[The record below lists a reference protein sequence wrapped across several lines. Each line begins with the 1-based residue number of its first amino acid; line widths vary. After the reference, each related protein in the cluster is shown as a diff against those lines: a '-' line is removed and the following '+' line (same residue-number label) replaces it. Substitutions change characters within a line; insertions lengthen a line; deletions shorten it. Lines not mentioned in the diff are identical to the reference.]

1 MTQGY
6 YLLNFGFFMTF
17 LVLIL
22 VDMKQFMGL
31 LGYPDFL
38 FSKLQELFLAV
49 HKIFLIQIPD
59 KSIYSYLT
67 TSVFSVIVFL
77 FGNTL
82 INYVKYNNQVEELK
96 KILSSLIK
104 NQVVSIE
111 LIQYSLITIRCL
123 LREFYPILSGQQPAE
138 TERQK
143 DRVRN
148 FWSIIA
154 QLKRRIEKVEKDN
167 LYEKVLIDRK
177 SLKADSSIVVDSYFN
192 TLSILLINL
201 ETLVFSNFPDSSKEK
216 DFHWR
221 KKDSIYDLLDD
232 HITELTV
239 LMCQAEMC
247 KIVLLENKICNIV
260 WGENKDNKKNKESLV
275 NIFYQLIS
283 RNTSDFESPKREMIP
298 PDYLEKIDNFIN
310 ERCRK
315 QKLKYCDFSE
325 LIQSTR
331 TVILVIQHLTE
342 RLWFVQIPISTRAN
356 ISRLSLPILENLS
369 KALLD
374 FNNLHDLHNWLLTN
388 QK

>member
-17 LVLIL
+17 LVLMV
-22 VDMKQFMGL
+22 VDMKQLMVL

-38 FSKLQELFLAV
+38 FSKLYELFLAIPEKCV
-49 HKIFLIQIPD
+49 NDQIFYKCIPD
-59 KSIYSYLT
+59 KSILSSLI
-67 TSVFSVIVFL
+67 TSVFSVMSL
-77 FGNTL
+77 LLGNTI
-82 INYVKYNNQVEELK
+82 INSVKYNNQVKELK
-96 KILSSLIK
+96 KIL
-104 NQVVSIE
+104 
-111 LIQYSLITIRCL
+111 YSLIENQVSSIWLIKESLIRIRNL
-123 LREFYPILSGQQPAE
+123 LEFYPILSGKQPAE
-138 TERQK
+138 TEREK

-154 QLKRRIEKVEKDN
+154 QLKRRIAKVEKDN

-283 RNTSDFESPKREMIP
+283 RNTSDFESPKIELIP
-298 PDYLEKIDNFIN
+298 PDYLEKIDKFIN
-310 ERCRK
+310 ERCGK

-325 LIQSTR
+325 LIQSAR
-331 TVILVIQHLTE
+331 ADIQSWNDLANDPLRGLIQSTQHD
-342 RLWFVQIPISTRAN
+342 QPIT
-356 ISRLSLPILENLS
+356 
-369 KALLD
+369 
-374 FNNLHDLHNWLLTN
+374 
-388 QK
+388 

>member
-17 LVLIL
+17 LVLMV
-22 VDMKQFMGL
+22 VDMKQLMVL

-38 FSKLQELFLAV
+38 FSKLYELFLAIPEKCV
-49 HKIFLIQIPD
+49 NDQIFYKCIPD
-59 KSIYSYLT
+59 KSILSSLI
-67 TSVFSVIVFL
+67 TSVFSVMSL
-77 FGNTL
+77 LLGNTI
-82 INYVKYNNQVEELK
+82 INSVKYNNQVKELK
-96 KILSSLIK
+96 KIL
-104 NQVVSIE
+104 
-111 LIQYSLITIRCL
+111 YSLIENQVLSIWLIKESLIIIRNL
-123 LREFYPILSGQQPAE
+123 LREFYPILSGKQPAE
-138 TERQK
+138 TEREK

-154 QLKRRIEKVEKDN
+154 QLKRRIAKVEKDN

-283 RNTSDFESPKREMIP
+283 RNTSDFESPKRELIP
-298 PDYLEKIDNFIN
+298 PDYLEKIDKFIN
-310 ERCRK
+310 ERCGK

-325 LIQSTR
+325 LIQSAR
-331 TVILVIQHLTE
+331 ADIQSWNDLANDPLRGLIQSTQHD
-342 RLWFVQIPISTRAN
+342 QPIT
-356 ISRLSLPILENLS
+356 
-369 KALLD
+369 
-374 FNNLHDLHNWLLTN
+374 
-388 QK
+388 